1 MSLTEILLSLVL
13 IGVLAAFFVP
23 KVLRATNDLF
33 DAEYYVTGQKIA
45 EFLNDARE
53 HYGLL
58 RQSMG
63 PQRMSTS
70 LGQVEGI
77 TERFDV
83 LTGDHLNSS
92 PMPPA
97 AGEILYAGNA
107 SAGITPGA
115 VDGGGCFTQGHASL
129 GHITVHEKGAPKVF
143 IANWPPDWPYQ
154 DTSVSPTDCAIVL
167 CVYMVDGNNNI
178 VDWGLFY
185 ARRRTTF
192 AQLVDKTW
200 PVGVSTTRGTNG
212 CDYEA
217 PPPTCS
223 PGSGLCGGGL

>member
-1 MSLTEILLSLVL
+1 MVVMHRPTIPCRRPAGMSLTEILLSLVL

-107 SAGITPGA
+107 SAGITPGRSMA
-115 VDGGGCFTQGHASL
+115 A
-129 GHITVHEKGAPKVF
+129 GALPR
-143 IANWPPDWPYQ
+143 AMP
-154 DTSVSPTDCAIVL
+154 
-167 CVYMVDGNNNI
+167 
-178 VDWGLFY
+178 
-185 ARRRTTF
+185 R
-192 AQLVDKTW
+192 
-200 PVGVSTTRGTNG
+200 
-212 CDYEA
+212 
-217 PPPTCS
+217 
-223 PGSGLCGGGL
+223 